1 MEFIR
6 ENKTIILIVMLIL
19 WVLMSLI
26 TLMLYKIDKVKAQKG
41 AWRIKEATLL
51 AFPWAFG
58 FIGAL
63 LGLYVL
69 RHKTK
74 HWYFVVNTILTT
86 IIHVGLLI
94 FVIVI

>member
-19 WVLMSLI
+19 WALMSLI
-26 TLMLYKIDKVKAQKG
+26 TLMLYKIDKTRAQKNK
-41 AWRIKEATLL
+41 WRIKEATLL

-58 FIGAL
+58 FIGAI

-74 HWYFVVNTILTT
+74 HWYFVANTILTT
-86 IIHVGLLI
+86 LVHIGLLV
-94 FVIVI
+94 FVIVA

>member
-19 WVLMSLI
+19 WLVMSLI
-26 TLMLYKIDKVKAQKG
+26 TLMLYKIDKTRAQKNR
-41 AWRIKEATLL
+41 WRIKEVTLL
-51 AFPWAFG
+51 TFPWTFG
-58 FIGAL
+58 FIGAI

-74 HWYFVVNTILTT
+74 HWYFVANTILTT
-86 IIHVGLLI
+86 LVHVGLLI
-94 FVIVI
+94 FVIVV

>member
-19 WVLMSLI
+19 WSVMSLI
-26 TLMLYKIDKVKAQKG
+26 TLMLYKIDKTRAQKNK
-41 AWRIKEATLL
+41 WRIKEATLL
-51 AFPWAFG
+51 TFPWAFG
-58 FIGAL
+58 FIGAI

-74 HWYFVVNTILTT
+74 HWYFVANTILTT
-86 IIHVGLLI
+86 LVHIGLLI
-94 FVIVI
+94 FVIAV